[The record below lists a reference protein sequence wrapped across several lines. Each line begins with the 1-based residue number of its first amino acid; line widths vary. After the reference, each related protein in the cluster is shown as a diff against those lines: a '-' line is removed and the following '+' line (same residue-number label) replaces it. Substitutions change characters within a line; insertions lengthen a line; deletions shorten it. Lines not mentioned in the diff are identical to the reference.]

1 MRRGPRLGLSG
12 VQGELRRK
20 EELARRGEQISQE
33 TARQMKLQLE
43 SFKRKLE
50 EFAIRHK
57 KEIQKDPAFRAKF
70 HSMCA
75 SIGVDPLTSRKGVW
89 SELLGVGDYYYE
101 LGVRI
106 IEVCVATRPMN
117 GGIIS
122 LKELV
127 DELQKRRVTYTEKI
141 SR

>member
-1 MRRGPRLGLSG
+1 MPPGRKLGLGG
-12 VQGELRRK
+12 VQGELRHRQ
-20 EELARRGEQISQE
+20 ELARRGQQISAE
-33 TARQMKLQLE
+33 KARQMKLQLE
-43 SFKRKLE
+43 SFKQKLE

-57 KEIQKDPAFRAKF
+57 KEIQRDPAFRAKF
-70 HSMCA
+70 HAMCA

-106 IEVCVATRPMN
+106 IEVCVSTRPMN

-122 LKELV
+122 LNELV
-127 DELQKRRVTYTEKI
+127 DALGKRRVTYTEKI